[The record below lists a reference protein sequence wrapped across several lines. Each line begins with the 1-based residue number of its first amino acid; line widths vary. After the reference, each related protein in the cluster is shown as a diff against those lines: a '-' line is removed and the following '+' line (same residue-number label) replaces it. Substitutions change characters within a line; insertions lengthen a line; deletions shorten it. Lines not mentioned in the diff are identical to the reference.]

1 MDKDLFEVATM
12 LVVTAVLGI
21 FAGCVI
27 ACESADNR
35 VANQLCQKRQYDF
48 CEISGYKLKGK
59 KNEQSY

>member
-1 MDKDLFEVATM
+1 MDEDLFEAATM

-35 VANQLCQKRQYDF
+35 VANQLCQKQHYDF
-48 CEISGYKLKGK
+48 CEIKSYKMKGD
-59 KNEQSY
+59 